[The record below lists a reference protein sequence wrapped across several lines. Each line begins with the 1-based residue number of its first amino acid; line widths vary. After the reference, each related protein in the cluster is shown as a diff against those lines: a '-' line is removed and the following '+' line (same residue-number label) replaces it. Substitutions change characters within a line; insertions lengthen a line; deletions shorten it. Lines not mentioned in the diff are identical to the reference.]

1 MKEGCWTSDKEKELD
16 NLKDQLDKLQQ
27 AMVTLLTANKD
38 KKDETSKLQER
49 VKQIQRDFEKKANA
63 FDRLS
68 AEMREKDEEISNL
81 LQEKERVLQI
91 SERLK
96 EKEKNDKLLQEHI
109 CKLRNEL
116 QEKQEKVEDLSQKL
130 DEVTKDIKRLNNS
143 LQTNE
148 QERVKRE
155 KMLNNDIDTMN
166 NELEILREKIKE
178 KDSNI
183 SQ

>member
-1 MKEGCWTSDKEKELD
+1 MSDSVCSDEKTI
-16 NLKDQLDKLQQ
+16 
-27 AMVTLLTANKD
+27 MMC
-38 KKDETSKLQER
+38 
-49 VKQIQRDFEKKANA
+49 IY
-63 FDRLS
+63 
-68 AEMREKDEEISNL
+68 
-81 LQEKERVLQI
+81 
-91 SERLK
+91 
-96 EKEKNDKLLQEHI
+96 
-109 CKLRNEL
+109 LR
-116 QEKQEKVEDLSQKL
+116 KL
-130 DEVTKDIKRLNNS
+130 DEGTKDIKRLNNS